1 MYRGIVAGTVVAT
14 VKESH
19 LEGVPLLVVRKIEN
33 GVEKGLIV
41 AADHTRQAGYGD
53 EVDYPDR
60 PPKRP
65 PGSSGRIC
73 CQPMPPLSDLST
85 PITKKSKEGGAAG
98 ALGTCGGERRL
109 HRQGSV
115 LDRLIS

>member
-53 EVDYPDR
+53 EVYLI
-60 PPKRP
+60 
-65 PGSSGRIC
+65 GSKEAARIFR
-73 CQPMPPLSDLST
+73 QDLLPAEAAMSDLST
-85 PITKKSKEGGAAG
+85 PITKKSKKGGAAG
-98 ALGTCGGERRL
+98 ALGTCGGECRL

-115 LDRLIS
+115 LYRL

>member
-1 MYRGIVAGTVVAT
+1 MYRGIVAGMVVAT

-53 EVDYPDR
+53 EVYLI
-60 PPKRP
+60 
-65 PGSSGRIC
+65 G
-73 CQPMPPLSDLST
+73 
-85 PITKKSKEGGAAG
+85 SKEAA
-98 ALGTCGGERRL
+98 RIF
-109 HRQGSV
+109 RQDLLPADAAIVGFIDTYNEE
-115 LDRLIS
+115 L